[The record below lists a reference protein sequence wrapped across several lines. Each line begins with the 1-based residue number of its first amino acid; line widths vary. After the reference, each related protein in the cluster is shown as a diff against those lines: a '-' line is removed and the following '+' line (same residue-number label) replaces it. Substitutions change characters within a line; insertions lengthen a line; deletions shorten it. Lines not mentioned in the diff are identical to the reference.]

1 MLDCFLREYAIK
13 YARIAQLVEH
23 STDTRK
29 VLGSNPSARTK
40 MFIFIKE
47 AVKGFVKQGSLFP
60 SSLFLTRQ
68 MLKPINPTKGII
80 AIELGAGS
88 GAFTL
93 ELLKKIPVDGKL
105 IIFEINKN
113 LADYLK
119 EKVTD
124 SRCLIIQDDACNIR
138 KHLRKMN
145 IDEVDYI
152 VSGLPI
158 GNFKRNVR
166 SELLQE
172 IKNSLKQEGVYIQ
185 FQYFLANWNQ
195 IRKMFDAKIIA
206 YEFRN
211 LPPAFVYKCHK
222 VAQ

>member
-1 MLDCFLREYAIK
+1 MRIE

-29 VLGSNPSARTK
+29 VLGSNPSART
-40 MFIFIKE
+40 MLLFVKE
-47 AVKGFVKQGSLFP
+47 AVKGFVKQGSIFP
-60 SSLFLTRQ
+60 SSSFLTRQ

-80 AIELGAGS
+80 VIELGAGS
-88 GAFTL
+88 GAFTS
-93 ELLKKIPVDGKL
+93 ELLKKIPIDGKL

-113 LADYLK
+113 LADHLK
-119 EKVTD
+119 ENVKD

-138 KHLRKMN
+138 KHLQKLN
-145 IDEVDYI
+145 IDSVDYI

-166 SELLQE
+166 SELLHE

-195 IRKMFDAKIIA
+195 ISKMFDAKIIA